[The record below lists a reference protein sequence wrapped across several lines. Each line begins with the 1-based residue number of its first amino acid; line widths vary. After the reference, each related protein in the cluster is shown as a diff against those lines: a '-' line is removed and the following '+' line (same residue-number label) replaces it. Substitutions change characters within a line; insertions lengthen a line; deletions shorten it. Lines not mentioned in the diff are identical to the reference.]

1 MQNAL
6 GPCCQ
11 RREKPRGGTFT
22 PAAIGIRGV
31 LATAPFPPSA
41 AAASVQSSASCL
53 PLCSHSPRVK
63 KAPQRQLRPLTP
75 RFLPTL
81 CMGTVTS
88 SGPPPRR
95 CQGASHRRLGLSLRT
110 SATGNKSSQRGKARS
125 ASRCHSTSASPL
137 CSGCCTLLSGGTTQ
151 QHGPVLPGSKGTALG
166 SNCLCSA
173 LLCSAAVTSSTVGLR
188 MGKPT
193 CWTVAPRTGLLGLQ
207 LFALYDN

>member
-1 MQNAL
+1 VQNAL

-11 RREKPRGGTFT
+11 RREKPRGGTFS

-41 AAASVQSSASCL
+41 AAASVQSSSSCL

-63 KAPQRQLRPLTP
+63 KAPQRQLGPLTP

-81 CMGTVTS
+81 CIGTVTS

-151 QHGPVLPGSKGTALG
+151 QHGPVLPRRKGTALG

-173 LLCSAAVTSSTVGLR
+173 LLCSALPRLPRAQWGCGWGNLLAGL
-188 MGKPT
+188 
-193 CWTVAPRTGLLGLQ
+193 
-207 LFALYDN
+207 